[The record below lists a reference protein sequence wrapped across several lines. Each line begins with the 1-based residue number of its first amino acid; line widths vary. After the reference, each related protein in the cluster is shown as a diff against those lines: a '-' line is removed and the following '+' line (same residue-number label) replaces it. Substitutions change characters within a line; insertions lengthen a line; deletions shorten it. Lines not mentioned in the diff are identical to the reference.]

1 MTTPSNTLEGK
12 VAIVTGAASPI
23 GMGRSITTGLV
34 RAGARVAMLDI
45 NQDWLDQTAN
55 DLRELGGDNAVL
67 PIIADV
73 TDPESVESAVARTIG
88 EMGGLHILVNNA
100 GINPR
105 TGGFTSQGASGSNTG
120 FWNIDPGAW
129 LRVIDVNL
137 SGPFLMSHA
146 VAGHMLEQG
155 YGRIIGVTTSMDT
168 MWRKGGAPYG
178 PSKAGHE
185 ALDIDHGPGFRGKRG
200 HRQRADPRR
209 GHRHQHGDLPP
220 EGASPESLIQ
230 PEVMQSPVVWIASEA
245 ASHWNGRRII
255 AYHWDDSL
263 PLEERLEKCS
273 APAAWPQLGIQS
285 VHPDWFGRG

>member
-1 MTTPSNTLEGK
+1 MTTPSNVLEGK
-12 VAIVTGAASPI
+12 IAIVTGAASPI

-55 DLRELGGDNAVL
+55 DLREVGGDNAVL

-120 FWNIDPGAW
+120 FWDIDPSAW
-129 LRVIDVNL
+129 LRVVDVNL

-146 VAGHMLEQG
+146 VSGHMLEQG

-185 ALDIDHGPGFRGKRG
+185 ALISIMAQDLEGTGVTANVLTPGG
-200 HRQRADPRR
+200 ATATNMV
-209 GHRHQHGDLPP
+209 LPP
-220 EGASPESLIQ
+220 EGAGPESLIQ
-230 PEVMQSPVVWIASEA
+230 PEVMQSPVVWIASDA

-285 VHPDWFGRG
+285 VHPDWFGRA

>member
-1 MTTPSNTLEGK
+1 MTTPLNVLEGK
-12 VAIVTGAASPI
+12 IAIVTGAASPI

-120 FWNIDPGAW
+120 FWDIDPSAW

-146 VAGHMLEQG
+146 VSGHMLEQG

-168 MWRKGGAPYG
+168 MWRKGRGALRTVQGG
-178 PSKAGHE
+178 PRGA
-185 ALDIDHGPGFRGKRG
+185 DIDHGPGPGGNRR
-200 HRQRADPRR
+200 HRQRAYPRR
-209 GHRHQHGDLPP
+209 SHRHQHGPAAGRGRPRIADPAGGDAISGGLDCV
-220 EGASPESLIQ
+220 GRGQ
-230 PEVMQSPVVWIASEA
+230 PLERTP
-245 ASHWNGRRII
+245 H
-255 AYHWDDSL
+255 HCL
-263 PLEERLEKCS
+263 PLGRLVALGR
-273 APAAWPQLGIQS
+273 APGK
-285 VHPDWFGRG
+285 V